1 VNTDVDTKQ
10 AAREAE
16 IWKALEQVP
25 DPEIPPLSVVDLGII
40 TDVEIGADGSI
51 KVTMTPT
58 FSGCPAI
65 NFMRQNVE
73 KKVQEL
79 LPGQKVEVVVDFKT
93 SWSTN
98 RITDKGREILK
109 NFGLAPPKKYS
120 KHFDPATVA
129 DVKCP
134 YCGSENTSLKSPFG
148 PTLCRALHYC
158 YDCKQGFEQFKPL

>member
-1 VNTDVDTKQ
+1 MSTSTTTDISALEK
-10 AAREAE
+10 E
-16 IWKALEQVP
+16 IWTALEQVP

-40 TDVEIGADGSI
+40 TAVELGEENSVKI
-51 KVTMTPT
+51 TMTPT

-79 LPGQKVEVVVDFKT
+79 LPEKQVEVVVDFKT
-93 SWSTN
+93 RWSTN
-98 RITDKGREILK
+98 RISEKGREILK
-109 NFGLAPPKKYS
+109 NFGLAPPAKYKKE
-120 KHFDPATVA
+120 FDPATMA
-129 DVKCP
+129 DAKCP
-134 YCGSENTSLKSPFG
+134 FCGSENTSMKSPFG